1 MTGATGRENQRG
13 PISLGFIIVYLV
25 SLAAALTRVRGF
37 GACWV
42 GEEVVIW

>member
-1 MTGATGRENQRG
+1 MTGATGRENGG